1 MPTLDVIC
9 LANSHKHGGR
19 CVAGLRTDGGGWVRP
34 VSVEPEGVLQA
45 WHYTLAKG
53 GEAALLDVLRMRLT
67 SARPDPHHPENW
79 LMDFGLWSLTA
90 RPLPQAAR
98 ELLRQSL
105 APGPDLLGDCE
116 GRTVYADLVKRPALA
131 SLALVRPEGLSWQ
144 VRQDG
149 VTGKRRMRAVFRLA
163 GAVYD
168 LPVTDPARLKVL
180 ESHAPGLYPDG
191 GVETLL
197 TVSLGEPYGRNGYCY
212 KLVAAVIAL

>member
-1 MPTLDVIC
+1 MC
-9 LANSHKHGGR
+9 S
-19 CVAGLRTDGGGWVRP
+19 
-34 VSVEPEGVLQA
+34 S
-45 WHYTLAKG
+45 
-53 GEAALLDVLRMRLT
+53 
-67 SARPDPHHPENW
+67 
-79 LMDFGLWSLTA
+79 
-90 RPLPQAAR
+90 
-98 ELLRQSL
+98 
-105 APGPDLLGDCE
+105 DL
-116 GRTVYADLVKRPALA
+116 RTVYADLVKRPALA

-197 TVSLGEPYGRNGYCY
+197 TVSLGEPYGRDGYCY